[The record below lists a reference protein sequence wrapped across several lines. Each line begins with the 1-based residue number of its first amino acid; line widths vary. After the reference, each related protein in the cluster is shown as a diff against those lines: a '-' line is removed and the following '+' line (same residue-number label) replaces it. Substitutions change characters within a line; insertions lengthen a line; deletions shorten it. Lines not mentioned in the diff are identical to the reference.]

1 MARDRIYGEDS
12 AFSAWVRG
20 NRLLPAAEI
29 VATDT
34 DLWIHRYKT
43 HVDSVGSRNLQSLI
57 MIEAK
62 TRNAKPSDSQRDT
75 LLKIH
80 RTIASPRQPIYVK
93 KQLIRNFG
101 VAFLSMS
108 GTSPFN
114 SEQIEWGRFCDNDSI
129 DWHSIDQTVLTEL
142 LRFDRHP
149 DTLIKNTFRR
159 HHKTRRLVTEEIQPI
174 GFITEVMVI
183 KRS

>member
-1 MARDRIYGEDS
+1 MTRDRIYGEDS

-20 NRLLPAAEI
+20 NKLLPAAEI

-34 DLWIHRYKT
+34 DLWMHRYKT
-43 HVDSVGSRNLQSLI
+43 HIDSIGERNLQSLI

-62 TRNAKPSDSQRDT
+62 TRGAKPNSSQQDT

-80 RTIASPRQPIYVK
+80 RTISNPRRSIYVK
-93 KQLIRNFG
+93 NQLIRNFG
-101 VAFLSMS
+101 VACFSMS
-108 GTSPFN
+108 GTTPSN
-114 SEQIEWGRFCDNDSI
+114 SELMQWGRFCDNDTI
-129 DWHSIDQTVLTEL
+129 NWKTIDQDILTEL

-149 DTLIKNTFRR
+149 DTLDKNTFRR
-159 HHKTRRLVTEEIQPI
+159 HHKTKRLITQEIQPM
-174 GFITEVMVI
+174 GFVTEVLVT

>member
-12 AFSAWVRG
+12 AFSAWVRS
-20 NRLLPAAEI
+20 NKLLPAAEI

-62 TRNAKPSDSQRDT
+62 TRNAKPSSSQQDT

-80 RTIASPRQPIYVK
+80 RTIANPRQRIYVK
-93 KQLIRNFG
+93 NQLIRNFG
-101 VAFLSMS
+101 VAFLLMS
-108 GTSPFN
+108 GTAPFD
-114 SEQIEWGRFCDNDSI
+114 SEQMQWGRFCEDDSV
-129 DWHSIDQTVLTEL
+129 DWCNIDQTILTEL

-149 DTLIKNTFRR
+149 DTLARNTFRR
-159 HHKTRRLVTEEIQPI
+159 HHKTRRLVIEEIQPI
-174 GFITEVMVI
+174 GFVTEVIVMQ
-183 KRS
+183 RS

>member
-1 MARDRIYGEDS
+1 MTRDRIYGEDS

-20 NRLLPAAEI
+20 NKLLPAAEI

-43 HVDSVGSRNLQSLI
+43 HIDSIGVRNLQSLI

-62 TRNAKPSDSQRDT
+62 TRGAKPNSSQQDT

-80 RTIASPRQPIYVK
+80 RTIANPRQPIYVK

-101 VAFLSMS
+101 VAFFQCLALHQAILNKSNGEDFVITILLI
-108 GTSPFN
+108 GTA
-114 SEQIEWGRFCDNDSI
+114 
-129 DWHSIDQTVLTEL
+129 
-142 LRFDRHP
+142 
-149 DTLIKNTFRR
+149 LIKIF
-159 HHKTRRLVTEEIQPI
+159 
-174 GFITEVMVI
+174 
-183 KRS
+183 